1 MDTDNPPSQ
10 RPDHLVYGHH
20 RISLR
25 EALSKQRDRWRD
37 SLRDPRPEMHN
48 ERVMFA
54 EIGFQ
59 AISNAGAMAFIAV
72 FLVRLGAP
80 NWMVGLDTA
89 LPALVTIL
97 TILPAGAFVRR
108 QRSLIK
114 VANWSRLIWRLIV
127 GAFALL
133 PLLPPTIAPY
143 LLVFGR
149 TLMSIPG
156 STLNVATTTILGQ
169 VTTVKRRPRMLSTRM
184 ALHGLVGAGVGFLA
198 GQWLEHTAYPL
209 NYQIL
214 FLSAL
219 AAGLGN
225 IYCLSRLRLPEV
237 RPQQIAQ
244 RKRMSFAEMFTL
256 VSSARTFRNFAIAE
270 FIFRMGL
277 SMPSALF
284 TIFRVRTLGS
294 SDAWIGTLLTVERLV
309 SVGAYFALGRLLTKP
324 GVRKWLW
331 VSCIGVALYP
341 LTMALC
347 TTPTMLLIPTLV
359 AGLFS
364 AGMDVFLTNTL
375 FQVSPE
381 EERPSFIAANT
392 LLANVTAF
400 VAPMLGTTMA
410 DVLDIRLAL
419 LCAGVIRIVGA
430 LSFWRLGVARETASA
445 MEAAERE

>member
-1 MDTDNPPSQ
+1 MDTDQQPLK
-10 RPDHLVYGHH
+10 RPDHLVYG
-20 RISLR
+20 RRRVSLR
-25 EALSKQRDRWRD
+25 KALSKERDRWR
-37 SLRDPRPEMHN
+37 SGLADPRPEMHN
-48 ERVMFA
+48 ERTMLA
-54 EIGFQ
+54 EIAFQ
-59 AISNAGAMAFIAV
+59 AISNAGAMSFIAV

-89 LPALVTIL
+89 LPALATIL

-108 QRSLIK
+108 QRNLVK
-114 VANWSRLIWRLIV
+114 TANWSRLIWRLIV

-133 PLLPPTIAPY
+133 PLLPPTLAPY

-149 TLMSIPG
+149 TIMSIPG

-184 ALHGLVGAGVGFLA
+184 ALHGLVGAGTGFLA
-198 GQWLEHTAYPL
+198 GQWLERTAYPL

-225 IYCLSRLRLPEV
+225 IYCLSRLRLPEI
-237 RPQQIAQ
+237 RPEQIAQ
-244 RKRMSFAEMFTL
+244 RKRMSLGEMLTL
-256 VSSARTFRNFAIAE
+256 VGSTRAFRNFAIAE
-270 FIFRMGL
+270 FIFRLGL
-277 SMPSALF
+277 ALPSALF
-284 TIFRVRTLGS
+284 AIFRVRTLGS
-294 SDAWIGTLLTVERLV
+294 SDAWIGTLLTVERLL
-309 SVGAYFALGRLLTKP
+309 SVGAYLALGRLLTKP

-341 LTMALC
+341 LTMAFC
-347 TTPTMLLIPTLV
+347 TTPAMLLIPAIT
-359 AGLFS
+359 AGLFA
-364 AGMDVFLTNTL
+364 AGMDVFMTNTL

-400 VAPMLGTTMA
+400 VAPMLGTTLA
-410 DVLDIRLAL
+410 DVIDIRFAL
-419 LCAGVIRIVGA
+419 LFAGAVRIVGA
-430 LSFWRLGVARETASA
+430 LSFWRLGVASETASA
-445 MEAAERE
+445 MEAAERA